1 MHPQTVL
8 KKQKGI
14 SPIWTLPLLAIVLCA
29 WLLYKSIMEAGI
41 EIEVYFDDASGLTP
55 TKTQVMAMGI
65 PLGVVM
71 KIEPDIVRNKVKAV
85 IKMDRSTE
93 EYLVEDAKFW
103 IVKPEV
109 SASRITGLDTI
120 LSGSHIGVQ
129 RGKSTKPS
137 RIFMGLPS
145 APPIPDDTAGLHIKL
160 RSSALRSIQEGSS
173 IYFRNIKIGSVQSYR
188 LEEDKSI
195 LIDCFI
201 LPQYQELIRT
211 GSQFYDASGVTL
223 SGKLTNLKIKMESI
237 ASLFVGGIV
246 VSTPE
251 ALSESPAAKSGDIF
265 PLYEDLEAANYGIS
279 MTLRLAS
286 GTGITEGVTKVTYRG
301 LEAGYVKRISIN
313 EDAERSV
320 TAHILLDPR
329 AEIILRKNTTFW
341 LVSPEISTSGV
352 QNIGTILSGSYITF
366 KPGGGEFQDHFEILP
381 EPPAKAPLRP
391 GKMFHLTSSQVSKAL
406 PGAPVYYLKKK
417 IGEVVSTEISADRA
431 STETGVFIYDS
442 YVDII
447 TPSAVFIETGGIS
460 IEAGFSGFSL
470 NVDSLLSVLKGG
482 IEVLIPPANVESQ
495 PERVAEKST
504 FILYTDHEAALA
516 TNPSLKPEGLYF
528 QLHSTDLDSYGLG
541 SPILYKKV
549 KVGQVIG
556 YKLDPKHQ
564 GVTVSCFINK
574 EHRDLVSSRS
584 RFYKA
589 SGLRVHGSLSG
600 ISVETESL
608 ESLLTGGIAFMTP
621 PGGKTIN
628 NDQIFT
634 LFDSLRKAQSLDNM
648 TVVVRFRKE
657 VQLNAN
663 APVKYRGIEI
673 GNVDTLL
680 FDDDLSTVVATLSIK
695 KPYDTFFRERT
706 KIWVARPTVN
716 LRGVKNL
723 ETVIFGSFISLQ
735 PGPGEITREFI
746 GLEHA
751 PQPLFAAAS
760 GLNIVLEAKHLGSLD
775 VGSPVYYRQ
784 VKVGEVIGYDLA
796 FNFKDVLIHVN
807 IYKQYASIVR
817 ENTRFWNASGVRIEG
832 GIFAGIT
839 VSTQSVDSLLTG
851 GIAFATPGKEEM
863 GPPVFTGFHFRLY
876 DKPEAGWLDWSPE
889 IFAIEKEN
897 VDLNKLKTPQE

>member
-1 MHPQTVL
+1 M
-8 KKQKGI
+8 
-14 SPIWTLPLLAIVLCA
+14 
-29 WLLYKSIMEAGI
+29 
-41 EIEVYFDDASGLTP
+41 
-55 TKTQVMAMGI
+55 
-65 PLGVVM
+65 
-71 KIEPDIVRNKVKAV
+71 
-85 IKMDRSTE
+85 
-93 EYLVEDAKFW
+93 
-103 IVKPEV
+103 
-109 SASRITGLDTI
+109 
-120 LSGSHIGVQ
+120 
-129 RGKSTKPS
+129 
-137 RIFMGLPS
+137 
-145 APPIPDDTAGLHIKL
+145 
-160 RSSALRSIQEGSS
+160 
-173 IYFRNIKIGSVQSYR
+173 
-188 LEEDKSI
+188 
-195 LIDCFI
+195 
-201 LPQYQELIRT
+201 
-211 GSQFYDASGVTL
+211 
-223 SGKLTNLKIKMESI
+223 
-237 ASLFVGGIV
+237 
-246 VSTPE
+246 
-251 ALSESPAAKSGDIF
+251 
-265 PLYEDLEAANYGIS
+265 
-279 MTLRLAS
+279 
-286 GTGITEGVTKVTYRG
+286 
-301 LEAGYVKRISIN
+301 
-313 EDAERSV
+313 
-320 TAHILLDPR
+320 
-329 AEIILRKNTTFW
+329 
-341 LVSPEISTSGV
+341 
-352 QNIGTILSGSYITF
+352 
-366 KPGGGEFQDHFEILP
+366 
-381 EPPAKAPLRP
+381 
-391 GKMFHLTSSQVSKAL
+391 
-406 PGAPVYYLKKK
+406 
-417 IGEVVSTEISADRA
+417 VSTEISADRA

-807 IYKQYASIVR
+807 IYERYASIVR